1 MDIQQ
6 QFEKCVEFHG
16 HSCPGLAIGVRAAVE
31 AGKLLGI
38 KHSKDEEIVC
48 VAENDACG
56 VDGIQVLL
64 GCSAG
69 KGNLIFRIRGK
80 QAYSFFNRSTGD
92 SVRLVL
98 KSLPKMENRE
108 AKQNY
113 ILEAP
118 LDEIFN
124 IKKPDYPLPEE
135 ARLFPSI
142 DCEICGESAAEP
154 YIRIENGKKVCLDCF
169 HDYFRV

>member
-1 MDIQQ
+1 MPTSLINDTKK
-6 QFEKCVEFHG
+6 EKEN
-16 HSCPGLAIGVRAAVE
+16 SNSMNT
-31 AGKLLGI
+31 LG
-38 KHSKDEEIVC
+38 
-48 VAENDACG
+48 
-56 VDGIQVLL
+56 
-64 GCSAG
+64 
-69 KGNLIFRIRGK
+69 
-80 QAYSFFNRSTGD
+80 GD
-92 SVRLVL
+92 PVKWL
-98 KSLPKMENRE
+98 K
-108 AKQNY
+108 
-113 ILEAP
+113 EAP